1 MAVGGLLVQVRSV
14 VWCRA
19 NGVCES
25 QTQLAGLG
33 MDKLLDSGMV
43 KM

>member
-1 MAVGGLLVQVRSV
+1 MLLKFFFVAVGSLLVQVRSV
-14 VWCRA
+14 EWCWA

-33 MDKLLDSGMV
+33 MDKL
-43 KM
+43 